1 MFAFKTTKPNR
12 NTLFTNTKRE
22 KKDSK
27 FIFAKHVI
35 KGNVDILTNV
45 FDAKS
50 RDNVLNKGFEKRV
63 SDERKRIEESS
74 ETTFNR
80 REIN

>member
-1 MFAFKTTKPNR
+1 MLVLNNFLIK
-12 NTLFTNTKRE
+12 
-22 KKDSK
+22 
-27 FIFAKHVI
+27 KHVI
-35 KGNVDILTNV
+35 KGNEDILTNV